1 MLYFIKIKPPATG
14 IRGCVW
20 KIVKLILRV
29 TLCNLVLILRV
40 TSNVRWSRQ
49 MPSCRQKTWKKFA
62 TAFVFTGQNCVH
74 RVMLLWN
81 FFFGGWNS
89 YPERLGGSR
98 SFSGWRVEL
107 CQERDTAVM
116 TISMA
121 WVWHSPLLS
130 AEALYLPVARSA
142 AGEKIL
148 ADWKLGH
155 QPLLASRE
163 WEILLL
169 ELFLKGRFIWGVL
182 FLFLLFQYLVWR
194 KLLSMLGPCFFWS
207 DSWSLHLWHPCSK
220 KRLNCLDFCWMCSLD
235 SH

>member
-20 KIVKLILRV
+20 KRVKLILRV

-89 YPERLGGSR
+89 YPENLGGSR

-107 CQERDTAVM
+107 CQERDTVVM

-121 WVWHSPLLS
+121 WVGHSPLLS
-130 AEALYLPVARSA
+130 PGALYSPVARSA
-142 AGEKIL
+142 AGEKNPGRLEIR
-148 ADWKLGH
+148 APTSAGKQRVRDF
-155 QPLLASRE
+155 ASRAIFKGE
-163 WEILLL
+163 VYLGGFVSFSFVSVFGVEEIALHAWAM
-169 ELFLKGRFIWGVL
+169 LFLKWQLRPAPL
-182 FLFLLFQYLVWR
+182 AP
-194 KLLSMLGPCFFWS
+194 ML
-207 DSWSLHLWHPCSK
+207 
-220 KRLNCLDFCWMCSLD
+220 
-235 SH
+235 